1 MSWKKMSW
9 KEQINKSPKVIEQ
22 RKKEFK
28 MNLDTVNEFIEI
40 EDFEKVKVKLYELLK
55 DIESLEDLTIQFTRR

>member
-1 MSWKKMSW
+1 MSWKG
-9 KEQINKSPKVIEQ
+9 QLNKSPQVIEQ

-28 MNLDTVNEFIEI
+28 MNLDTVNEFIEV

-55 DIESLEDLTIQFTRR
+55 DIESLEDLTTQFTREIK